1 MQTNYT
7 KVAKNSQIKVG
18 LISADVVGRKMAGP
32 GMRYFELASA
42 LACDFSVFLFAP
54 DSCDLSA
61 NGFKIITYNSKKSS
75 SDLAKKISDLNV
87 IIAQNLRP
95 PLLSDIKK
103 LKIKFIADLYDP
115 LLIEVLEYAKD
126 DNEKLRNATF
136 DFNYFSL
143 LLQLA
148 TADHLLCA
156 SDRQRDYYCGILS
169 GRQILN
175 PNFYNNSPN
184 LEKFITIAPFGLL
197 SEKPKAKDPE
207 AFYKKFPAIKKTDK
221 IIYWGG
227 GIWNWFDPISVIKA
241 VEILAKKRD
250 DIKLFFLG
258 AKHPNP
264 KIKKMRMANEAISYA
279 KEKGLIDKFVFFNYD
294 WTPYD
299 ERTNYLCQSAI
310 GISTHFDNT
319 ETRFSFR
326 TRVLDYFW
334 ADLPM
339 ILTRGDYFAELCE
352 KRNLGVVVD
361 YKNSKEIAAAA
372 EKIVND
378 EKFRSEIIK
387 NISEVKKNFYWKSI
401 AENIAKIIK
410 KDRFA
415 ERKISRYEF
424 WRLTFHF
431 YKAGL
436 KKKLA
441 K

>member
-1 MQTNYT
+1 MQ
-7 KVAKNSQIKVG
+7 IG
-18 LISADVVGRKMAGP
+18 LISADVVGKKMAGP
-32 GMRYFELASA
+32 GMRYFELAKA
-42 LACDFSVFLFAP
+42 LAGDFSVSLFAP
-54 DSCDLSA
+54 DSCDLDA
-61 NGFKIITYNSKKSS
+61 DNFKIISYNSKKSS
-75 SDLAKKISDLNV
+75 SDLAKKISDLDV

-95 PLLSDIKK
+95 PLLSKLKK

-126 DNEKLRNATF
+126 DNRKLRDSTF
-136 DFNYFSL
+136 NFNYFSL

-175 PNFYNNSPN
+175 PNFYNASPN
-184 LEKFITIAPFGLL
+184 LEKFITIAPFGL
-197 SEKPKAKDPE
+197 SAEKPLAKNPE
-207 AFYKKFPAIKKTDK
+207 MFQQKFPSIKKSDK

-264 KIKKMRMANEAISYA
+264 KIKKMKKTNEAIEYA
-279 KEKGLIDKFVFFNYD
+279 KEKCLIDKFVFFNYD
-294 WTPYD
+294 WTPYE
-299 ERTNYLCQSAI
+299 ERTNYLCKSKI
-310 GISTHFDNT
+310 GVSTHFDNT

-326 TRVLDYFW
+326 TRVLDYLW
-334 ADLPM
+334 AELPM
-339 ILTRGDYFAELCE
+339 ILTTGDYFAELCE
-352 KRNLGVVVD
+352 KKNLGIVVD
-361 YKNSKEIAAAA
+361 FESPAEIATAV
-372 EKIVND
+372 EKLVDD
-378 EKFRSEIIK
+378 EKFRD
-387 NISEVKKNFYWKSI
+387 EVKKNI
-401 AENIAKIIK
+401 AEVKKDFQWQKIAGNIADIIK
-410 KDRFA
+410 EDRFTL
-415 ERKISRYEF
+415 RKISRYEF
-424 WRLTFHF
+424 LCLTFNF

-436 KKKLA
+436 RKKLA